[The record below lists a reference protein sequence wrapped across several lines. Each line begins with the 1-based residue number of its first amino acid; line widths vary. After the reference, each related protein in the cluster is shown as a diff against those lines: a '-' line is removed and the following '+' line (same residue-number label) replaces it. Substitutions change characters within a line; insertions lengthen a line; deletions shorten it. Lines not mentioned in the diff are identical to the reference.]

1 MNSLLSKTSFR
12 GIGIILF
19 CFFLSSAEAQ
29 ELNARITV
37 NSDRIQGT
45 NKSIFNALQI
55 ALNNFV
61 NNQKWSHTT
70 FAQNEKIDC
79 SFTLTIVTQ
88 NGENNFTAELLVQ
101 AQRPVFNSSYTTNL
115 IRFRDVDIN
124 FEYLENTPF
133 QLVANTIDNNLVAT
147 ITFYAN
153 LILALDFD
161 SFSPKGGS
169 VFYRQAQ
176 SMATQAQGI
185 SDWNGWA
192 AFDKPNNRHG
202 IITSFTDE
210 SMSAYRDLWYTYH
223 RKGLDEM
230 DINPDRARTTLLNAL
245 PVLEELKSSS
255 RVSNVLLQMFA
266 DSKLDEI
273 VSIAVK
279 ASQEEKKSTY
289 DLLKKVYPTMST
301 QLEPLKK

>member
-1 MNSLLSKTSFR
+1 MRKSIFIFVTLFYFSLV
-12 GIGIILF
+12 
-19 CFFLSSAEAQ
+19 SAGAQ
-29 ELNARITV
+29 ELNAKVTV

-45 NKSIFNALQI
+45 NKSIFNALQV

-70 FAQNEKIDC
+70 LAQNEKIDC
-79 SFTLTIVTQ
+79 SFMLTIVTQ
-88 NGENNFTAELLVQ
+88 KDNNYFTAELLVQ
-101 AQRPVFNSSYTTNL
+101 AQRPVYNSTYTTNL
-115 IRFRDVDIN
+115 IRFRDADIN

-147 ITFYAN
+147 VVFYAN

-176 SMATQAQGI
+176 NIAAQAQGA
-185 SDWNGWA
+185 SGWNGWA

-230 DINPDRARTTLLNAL
+230 TVNPDRARTTILNAL
-245 PVLEELKSSS
+245 PVLEELKGSS

-273 VSIAVK
+273 VSMANK
-279 ASQEEKKSTY
+279 ASPEEKKSTY

-301 QLEPLKK
+301 QLDPLKK